1 MELLRKELKLFAS
14 ATESM
19 LSHGVKLEELTEME
33 QYLIQYYLA
42 AMTEKYPILDQNRLA
57 G

>member
-1 MELLRKELKLFAS
+1 MELLRKELKVFAS
-14 ATESM
+14 AMESM

-42 AMTEKYPILDQNRLA
+42 AMTEKYPILDQN
-57 G
+57 